1 MTININQRFK
11 SVIPPLT
18 EDEYR
23 GLEESIL
30 ADGCRDPLVLWKD
43 TLVDG
48 HNRYEICTK
57 HGIEFKTIQKEFDS
71 EEDVEFWIIKNQ
83 LSRRNIGPGTRIIL
97 AKKLEPWLREKARER
112 QSEAGGDKRSEEAK
126 IASANVGESNSAVVK
141 PIDVREEIAK
151 AANVSHGTLDK
162 FDKVQKKRPDLIEK
176 VLSGEKTINKAYTT
190 MKEDS
195 EKEQAD
201 DLLVNPINSQEEN
214 KKNVEK
220 GNVLIK
226 DIWKILDEVDKFSSK
241 HKPDELDCLVHA
253 SSADREMIV
262 GKIQFC
268 KKILTKIS
276 NSFSAV

>member
-162 FDKVQKKRPDLIEK
+162 FDKVQKERPDLIEK

-262 GKIQFC
+262 GKIQSC